1 MKKALVRRVVSLF
14 LCFCMVIG
22 FVPII
27 DAQAAEIKGGT
38 FDPHTGYL
46 ELEFG
51 YQLTQYVN
59 INVYVRSPSD
69 DGLKKEFVGSIV
81 ENYLLSGANDVKAWL
96 PEDSPDTMVSP
107 YTPATKTDGGL
118 VKLSEDGIYQAD
130 KNFAGEDIEP
140 VAMMKHTLIW
150 DGSLNGIPIIGP
162 NLDEDVFYLTV
173 EIEPLGRPDKNVE
186 CTDSDDSHTH
196 GQNYTWPQKQEN
208 GKKKFA
214 VSTELLVDYRDY
226 VVGEDGTAAFLM
238 LKGSLSDEVRKKL
251 YEQFVSGSLACNELT
266 GFPELEG
273 LVLDYQNLD
282 PVNMVTGAYNFMYE
296 DLKLEGII
304 PLTFLRVYNSRYNKG
319 ALGTGFTHSYDYS
332 LINDRGI
339 IRVTMPGGEEQIFL
353 TLRGGGYD
361 SLADS
366 GFVLENEADGSY
378 RMTHEDGA
386 AFIFSNDGK
395 SGKLQTVYNPDGT
408 PVAQLTYNGDEL
420 TGIDGIAGSY
430 TLAWSNGHI
439 SSVTDNAGRTVSY
452 EHDGDFLTGVT
463 NADGDTLHYTYD
475 GNGYLN
481 SATDFEGEVYIE
493 NEYDGIGRV
502 VKQTFIN
509 ADIPT
514 VSTVS
519 YDDDARVTTCVDA
532 NGLETRYYYDNHR
545 NIQKIGTVIDGTEY
559 TTNNTYDGD
568 YRANSA
574 SDRLN
579 GATAYEY
586 DSSGNVTKVRY
597 ADNTTMT
604 LTYTAGGD
612 IASITD
618 ALGNTETYTYSG
630 HSLTEFRDKN
640 GHTTS
645 YTYNALG
652 LPITVTDALGNQ
664 TTYAYDDKGR
674 QLSVTDAEGG
684 VTSFEY
690 DAVGRIVAEHTKVSD
705 TATATTKHT
714 YSKAGKLLKTVD
726 ALGGETS
733 YEYNANGFTTSTK
746 DALCGT
752 VTTEYG
758 TNGEPLKRTDAN
770 GNETTYEY
778 DKDTAQLVSVTD
790 AEGNETR
797 YTYNDRGLLIQTT
810 DAEGNATTYEYDAL
824 DRVAKTIDALD
835 GETIYAYDSMG
846 RTVSETDAEGNKKT
860 YTYDALGRTKTET
873 DGAGNKTTYTYD
885 PVGNLLVTTDANG
898 NETKTEYNAI
908 NAAVKQ
914 IDGEGNETTYTYD
927 KVGRL
932 LTETDALGGV
942 TAYTYDLAGNQLSV
956 TDPEDNVTKY
966 VYDLLGR
973 AVEQINADGSK
984 TRTVYDALGR
994 TTESYDELGG
1004 KTATT
1009 YDANGNQLTVT
1020 DPKGNKTAYQ
1030 YNRKDQITVITYADG
1045 GETRY
1050 TYNALGNVSEV
1061 TDQNGN
1067 VTRYAYDALGRT
1079 HTETNAV
1086 GVVTEYGYDKV
1097 GNTVSVTKDGTV
1109 IAKSEYDGAY
1119 RVEKTIDGLGN
1130 AGTKQYDGVGNVL
1143 VSTDREGNAT
1153 QYTYDKNYNLLKTTD
1168 AEGGV
1173 SSSAY
1178 DALGRV
1184 VSETDENGSATTYTY
1199 DKNGNVLT
1207 ETDALSGV
1215 VTNTYDARG
1224 RVAAT
1229 TDKLGAT
1236 TTYTYDAAGNLR
1248 KETDANNAYAVYLY
1262 DANNNLIQYTNRN
1275 NEWVKYAYDCM
1286 NRQVKETNQLNHAT
1300 EYEYDLAGN
1309 QTAVIDGNK
1318 NKTIYTYDGLNRLVS
1333 KTNAEGGMFEYRYD
1347 SFGNTAGTT
1356 MYGGGDEK
1364 AATTYT
1370 YDAAGNLLTETSPLG
1385 SVTTYTH
1392 DKEGNVLTQV
1402 DENGKQTAYTYDKLY
1417 RMVSRKDADGTATF
1431 AYDKAG
1437 NMTSAKDGNGTV
1449 AFAFDALSRTTKVTN
1464 EDSTTTAYTYDAAS
1478 NRLSITYP
1486 DGKAVT
1492 TAYDILGNVKSQT
1505 DHDGTGITYTRD
1517 AEGRTIKE
1525 GHSDGSTTEYDYN
1538 AAGLLTLQKEV
1549 TKSNS
1554 TRRQTAYTYDDAGN
1568 IVSENRSGVDIAK
1581 KDELVRYYYDK
1592 ANQLIR
1598 TNIEGKNTKYSYDLA
1613 GNLLSDGT
1621 NTYTYDLQNRLTSKT
1636 GKDGTTTYTYDAAGN
1651 LIKKAAPDGTT
1662 EYTYTA
1668 QNKLKTGKTE
1678 DGQSSTYTYNA
1689 LNARIKNVQVRDN
1702 KNAGHA
1708 NSDLKDGSHGTDY
1721 LDFLMDGRFFWQRT
1735 WETEVGTTFQ
1745 SNFETVTKNYVV
1757 DYLSTANRDILV
1769 TEDGSFTQRYVYD
1782 ENSTRISAEYGY
1794 AAGTKR
1800 GEGGEN
1806 LQSDFAAN
1814 DVRKVWYRTSHL
1826 GSTLFAVDENG
1837 KVISHTIYDPWGNP
1851 LTETYTDTNFSGI
1864 DNSNNYTGYTWDEV
1878 LDLYFAQNRFYDP
1891 ADHRFT
1897 QEDPIKDGE
1906 NWYGYCGNNPVNS
1919 TDPDGYSSK
1928 YRYVQIDGAQIRDST
1943 NGALDNVKYT
1953 VNKNTMVTYEG
1964 HYVYVNREKWAKVNY
1979 NGYWGWIKANHLGNK
1994 PIGLTPAQIQAPANY
2009 LPSNPGTVQYKSD
2022 AYRLYVPPIVYDSN
2036 TSTAPAKYNFYA
2048 REDTSWTETN
2058 WAAVGMTAL
2067 DSGAD
2072 VGDILPSGSAP
2083 SMFMLMGL
2091 QLLNSAGNNT
2101 VTVKL
2106 HAFMY
2111 KHALFENKIVMKLGF
2126 RVDIQQTYA
2135 GSYFYYSNCYPET
2148 GVFNRYYVE
2157 EQIANGFG
2165 YSKYKYAD
2173 IKVCVDKQRA
2183 NNDDQFYITIIGGQ
2197 MKVYPIKGAG
2207 DSMTVV
2213 YQNPNYN
2220 FRNNRW
2226 ESGLNLNNQYKR
2238 AYTVPDKLKSKII
2251 NHAKSDMSI
2260 TGL

>member
-238 LKGSLSDEVRKKL
+238 LNGSLSDEVRKKL

-353 TLRGGGYD
+353 TLRDGGYD

-366 GFVLENEADGSY
+366 GFVLEDAAGGY
-378 RMTHEDGA
+378 RMMHEDGA

-395 SGKLQTVYNPDGT
+395 LQTISNPDGT
-408 PVAQLTYNGDEL
+408 QVAQLTYNGDEL
-420 TGIDGIAGSY
+420 TEIDGIAGRY

-452 EHDGDFLTGVT
+452 EHDGDLLTGVT

-481 SATDFEGEVYIE
+481 TATDFEGEVYIE
-493 NEYDGIGRV
+493 NEYDSIGRV

-514 VSTVS
+514 VSNVS
-519 YDDDARVTTCVDA
+519 YDDEARVTTCVDA

-559 TTNNTYDGD
+559 TTANTYDGD

-586 DSSGNVTKVRY
+586 DSNGNVTKVRY
-597 ADNTTMT
+597 ADNTAMT

-705 TATATTKHT
+705 TATATTRHT

-746 DALCGT
+746 DALGGT

-956 TDPEDNVTKY
+956 TDPEGNVTKY
-966 VYDLLGR
+966 IYDLLGR

-1020 DPKGNKTAYQ
+1020 DPKGNKTSYQ

-1067 VTRYAYDALGRT
+1067 ATKYTYDALGRT

-1097 GNTVSVTKDGTV
+1097 GNTVSITKDETV

-1184 VSETDENGSATTYTY
+1184 VSETDENGSTTTYTY

-1215 VTNTYDARG
+1215 VTNTYDTRG

-1248 KETDANNAYAVYLY
+1248 KETDANNAYTTYQY
-1262 DANNNLIQYTNRN
+1262 DANGNLIQYTNRN

-1286 NRQVKETNQLNHAT
+1286 DRQVKETNQLNHAT

-1318 NKTIYTYDGLNRLVS
+1318 NKIVYTYDGLNRLVS

-1364 AATTYT
+1364 AATTYA

-1549 TKSNS
+1549 TKNNS

-1568 IVSENRSGVDIAK
+1568 IVSENRSGVDIDK

-1598 TNIEGKNTKYSYDLA
+1598 TNVEGKNTKYSYDLA

-1794 AAGTKR
+1794 AVGTKR

-1814 DVRKVWYRTSHL
+1814 DVRKVWYRASHL

-1906 NWYGYCGNNPVNS
+1906 NWYAYCGNNAIAERDMYGFAKGLRFVHHDRSEIRFSANE
-1919 TDPDGYSSK
+1919 T
-1928 YRYVQIDGAQIRDST
+1928 IDNIIF
-1943 NGALDNVKYT
+1943 T
-1953 VNKNTMVTYEG
+1953 VNKNTVVTYEDISVRRG
-1964 HYVYVNREKWAKVNY
+1964 NVKWAKVSY
-1979 NGYWGWIKANHLGNK
+1979 KSKYGWIKADNLGVS
-1994 PIGLTPAQIQAPANY
+1994 PINLPTAKIDMPASYLPAKPAQ
-2009 LPSNPGTVQYKSD
+2009 VQQSGSTYS
-2022 AYRLYVPPIVYDSN
+2022 LYVPTIVNGAN
-2036 TSTAPAKYNFYA
+2036 TSTTPAGYGKGTEK
-2048 REDTSWTETN
+2048 RTSWLETN
-2058 WAAVGMTAL
+2058 WAAVGMLAL

-2072 VGDILPSGSAP
+2072 VGDVLPSGSAP
-2083 SMFMLMGL
+2083 GMSMIMGA
-2091 QLLNSAGNNT
+2091 QIIRSIYDNSTRVYLTSIAYNSTSMGN
-2101 VTVKL
+2101 KL
-2106 HAFMY
+2106 V
-2111 KHALFENKIVMKLGF
+2111 LILGF
-2126 RVDIQQTYA
+2126 DLAKRTEYA
-2135 GSYFYYSNCYPET
+2135 GSYFCYSYCFSPT
-2148 GVFNRYYVE
+2148 GTYSQSNIQK
-2157 EQIANGFG
+2157 QIAQANGL
-2165 YSKYKYAD
+2165 SKYTYAD
-2173 IKVCVDKQRA
+2173 FKVCVDLYWK
-2183 NNDDQFYITIIGGQ
+2183 NSNDWFYIALDNGH
-2197 MKVYPIKGAG
+2197 MRVYPIKAKG
-2207 DSMTVV
+2207 DSRSVIYKNGKQWSTAFD
-2213 YQNPNYN
+2213 YNY
-2220 FRNNRW
+2220 
-2226 ESGLNLNNQYKR
+2226 QYKQ
-2238 AYTVPDKLKSKII
+2238 AYTVPTTLQSKIR
-2251 NHAKSDMSI
+2251 NHATTDLAI
-2260 TGL
+2260 TNL

>member
-107 YTPATKTDGGL
+107 YTPATKKDGGL

-140 VAMMKHTLIW
+140 VSMMKHTLIW

-186 CTDSDDSHTH
+186 CTDDDSHTH

-319 ALGTGFTHSYDYS
+319 ALGAGFTHSYDYS

-395 SGKLQTVYNPDGT
+395 TGKLQTVYNPDGT
-408 PVAQLTYNGDEL
+408 QVAQLTYNGDEL
-420 TGIDGIAGSY
+420 IEIDGIAGSY

-452 EHDGDFLTGVT
+452 EHDNDLLTGVT

-481 SATDFEGEVYIE
+481 SATDFEGEVYIK

-519 YDDDARVTTCVDA
+519 YDDEARVTTCVDA

-559 TTNNTYDGD
+559 TTANTYDGD

-597 ADNTTMT
+597 ADNTAMT

-645 YTYNALG
+645 YTYNTLG
-652 LPITVTDALGNQ
+652 LPVTVTDALGNQ

-705 TATATTKHT
+705 SATATTRHT

-746 DALCGT
+746 DALGGT

-778 DKDTAQLVSVTD
+778 DTDTAQLVSVTD

-824 DRVAKTIDALD
+824 DRVAKTIDALG
-835 GETIYAYDSMG
+835 GETTYAYDSMG

-898 NETKTEYNAI
+898 NETKTEYNAL

-956 TDPEDNVTKY
+956 TDPEGNATKY
-966 VYDLLGR
+966 IYDLLGR

-1020 DPKGNKTAYQ
+1020 DPKGNKTSYQ

-1045 GETRY
+1045 GETHY

-1067 VTRYAYDALGRT
+1067 ATKYTYDALGRT

-1119 RVEKTIDGLGN
+1119 RVIKTIDGLGN

-1178 DALGRV
+1178 DALDRV

-1248 KETDANNAYAVYLY
+1248 KETDANNAYAVYQY
-1262 DANNNLIQYTNRN
+1262 DANSNLIQYTNRN

-1364 AATTYT
+1364 AATTYA

-1449 AFAFDALSRTTKVTN
+1449 AFAFDALSRTTAVTN
-1464 EDSTTTAYTYDAAS
+1464 EDGTTTAYTYDAAS

-1492 TAYDILGNVKSQT
+1492 TAYDSLGNVKSQT

-1568 IVSENRSGVDIAK
+1568 IVSENRSGVDIDK

-1621 NTYTYDLQNRLTSKT
+1621 NTYTYDLQNRLVSKT

-1864 DNSNNYTGYTWDEV
+1864 DNANNFTGYTWDEV

-1906 NWYGYCGNNPVNS
+1906 NWYGYCENNAIAERDMYGFAKGLRFIHHDRSEIRFSANE
-1919 TDPDGYSSK
+1919 T
-1928 YRYVQIDGAQIRDST
+1928 IDNIIF
-1943 NGALDNVKYT
+1943 T
-1953 VNKNTMVTYEG
+1953 VNKNTVVTYEDIS
-1964 HYVYVNREKWAKVNY
+1964 VRRENVKWAKVSY
-1979 NGYWGWIKANHLGNK
+1979 KGKYGWIKADNLGVS
-1994 PIGLTPAQIQAPANY
+1994 PINLPTAKIDLPASYLPAKPAQ
-2009 LPSNPGTVQYKSD
+2009 VQQSGSTYT
-2022 AYRLYVPPIVYDSN
+2022 LYVPAIVNGTN
-2036 TSTAPAKYNFYA
+2036 TSTTPAGYGKGTEK
-2048 REDTSWTETN
+2048 RTSWLETN
-2058 WAAVGMTAL
+2058 WAAVGMLAL

-2083 SMFMLMGL
+2083 SMSIMMGA
-2091 QLLNSAGNNT
+2091 QVIRSIYDNSTRVYLTSIAYNSTSMGNKLVLILGFDLAKRTEYAGNYFCYSYCFSPTGTYSQSN
-2101 VTVKL
+2101 
-2106 HAFMY
+2106 
-2111 KHALFENKIVMKLGF
+2111 
-2126 RVDIQQTYA
+2126 IQKQIAQATGLSKYTYA
-2135 GSYFYYSNCYPET
+2135 DF
-2148 GVFNRYYVE
+2148 
-2157 EQIANGFG
+2157 
-2165 YSKYKYAD
+2165 
-2173 IKVCVDKQRA
+2173 KVCVDQYWK
-2183 NNDDQFYITIIGGQ
+2183 NSNDWFYIALDNGS
-2197 MKVYPIKGAG
+2197 MRVYPIKAKG
-2207 DSMTVV
+2207 DSRSVIYKNGKQWSTAFD
-2213 YQNPNYN
+2213 YNY
-2220 FRNNRW
+2220 
-2226 ESGLNLNNQYKR
+2226 QYKQ
-2238 AYTVPDKLKSKII
+2238 AYTVPTTLQSKIR
-2251 NHAKSDMSI
+2251 NHATTDLAI
-2260 TGL
+2260 TNL

>member
-273 LVLDYQNLD
+273 LVLGYQNLD

-586 DSSGNVTKVRY
+586 DRSGNVTKVRY

-956 TDPEDNVTKY
+956 TDPEGNVTKY
-966 VYDLLGR
+966 IYDLLGR

-1020 DPKGNKTAYQ
+1020 DPKGNKTSYQ

-1067 VTRYAYDALGRT
+1067 ATKYTYDALGRT

-1097 GNTVSVTKDGTV
+1097 GNTVSITKDGTV

-1184 VSETDENGSATTYTY
+1184 VSETDENGSTTTYTY

-1236 TTYTYDAAGNLR
+1236 TTYIYDAAGNLR

-1262 DANNNLIQYTNRN
+1262 DANSNLIQYTNRN

-1318 NKTIYTYDGLNRLVS
+1318 NKTVYTYDGLNRLGS
-1333 KTNAEGGMFEYRYD
+1333 KTNAEGGMIEYQYD

-1364 AATTYT
+1364 ATTTYA

-1517 AEGRTIKE
+1517 VEGRTIKE

-1568 IVSENRSGVDIAK
+1568 IVSENRSGVDIDK

-1598 TNIEGKNTKYSYDLA
+1598 TNVEGKNTKYSYDLA

-1782 ENSTRISAEYGY
+1782 DNSTRISAEYGY

-1826 GSTLFAVDENG
+1826 GSTLFAVDETG

-1891 ADHRFT
+1891 ADYRFT

-1906 NWYGYCGNNPVNS
+1906 NWYAYCGNNAIAERDMYGFAKGLRFVHHDRSEIRFSANE
-1919 TDPDGYSSK
+1919 T
-1928 YRYVQIDGAQIRDST
+1928 IDNIIF
-1943 NGALDNVKYT
+1943 T
-1953 VNKNTMVTYEG
+1953 VNKNTVVTYEDISVRRG
-1964 HYVYVNREKWAKVNY
+1964 NVKWAKVSY
-1979 NGYWGWIKANHLGNK
+1979 KSKYGWIKADNLGVS
-1994 PIGLTPAQIQAPANY
+1994 PINLPTAKIDMPASYLPAKPAQ
-2009 LPSNPGTVQYKSD
+2009 VQQSGSTYS
-2022 AYRLYVPPIVYDSN
+2022 LYVPTIVNGAN
-2036 TSTAPAKYNFYA
+2036 TSTTPAGYGKGTEK
-2048 REDTSWTETN
+2048 RTSWLETN
-2058 WAAVGMTAL
+2058 WAAVGMLAL

-2072 VGDILPSGSAP
+2072 VGDVLPSGSAP
-2083 SMFMLMGL
+2083 GMSMIMGA
-2091 QLLNSAGNNT
+2091 QIIRSIYDNSTRVYLTSIAYNSTSMGN
-2101 VTVKL
+2101 KL
-2106 HAFMY
+2106 V
-2111 KHALFENKIVMKLGF
+2111 LILGF
-2126 RVDIQQTYA
+2126 DLAKRTEYA
-2135 GSYFYYSNCYPET
+2135 GSYFCYSYCFSPT
-2148 GVFNRYYVE
+2148 GTYSQSNIQK
-2157 EQIANGFG
+2157 QIAQANGL
-2165 YSKYKYAD
+2165 SKYTYAD
-2173 IKVCVDKQRA
+2173 FKVCVDLYWK
-2183 NNDDQFYITIIGGQ
+2183 NSNDWFYIALDNGH
-2197 MKVYPIKGAG
+2197 MRVYPIKAKG
-2207 DSMTVV
+2207 DSRSVIYKNGKQWSTAFD
-2213 YQNPNYN
+2213 YNY
-2220 FRNNRW
+2220 
-2226 ESGLNLNNQYKR
+2226 QYKQ
-2238 AYTVPDKLKSKII
+2238 AYTVPTTLQSKIR
-2251 NHAKSDMSI
+2251 NHATTDLAI
-2260 TGL
+2260 TNL

>member
-238 LKGSLSDEVRKKL
+238 LNGSLSDEVRKKL

-353 TLRGGGYD
+353 TLRDGGYD

-366 GFVLENEADGSY
+366 GFVLEDAAGGY
-378 RMTHEDGA
+378 RMMHEDGA

-395 SGKLQTVYNPDGT
+395 LQTISNPDGT
-408 PVAQLTYNGDEL
+408 QVAQLTYNGDEL
-420 TGIDGIAGSY
+420 TEIDGIAGRY

-452 EHDGDFLTGVT
+452 EHDGDLLTGVT

-481 SATDFEGEVYIE
+481 TATDFEGEVYIE
-493 NEYDGIGRV
+493 NEYDSIGRV

-514 VSTVS
+514 VSCVS
-519 YDDDARVTTCVDA
+519 YYDESRVTTCVDA

-559 TTNNTYDGD
+559 TTANTYDGD

-586 DSSGNVTKVRY
+586 DSNGNVTKVRY
-597 ADNTTMT
+597 ADNTAMT

-705 TATATTKHT
+705 TATATTRHT

-746 DALCGT
+746 DALGGT

-956 TDPEDNVTKY
+956 TDPEGNVTKY
-966 VYDLLGR
+966 IYDLLGR

-1020 DPKGNKTAYQ
+1020 DPKGNKTSYQ

-1067 VTRYAYDALGRT
+1067 ATKYTYDALGRT

-1097 GNTVSVTKDGTV
+1097 GNTVSITKDETV

-1184 VSETDENGSATTYTY
+1184 VSETDENGSTTTYTY

-1215 VTNTYDARG
+1215 VTNTYDTRG

-1248 KETDANNAYAVYLY
+1248 KETDANNAYTTYQY
-1262 DANNNLIQYTNRN
+1262 DANGNLIQYTNRN

-1286 NRQVKETNQLNHAT
+1286 DRQVKETNQLNHAT

-1318 NKTIYTYDGLNRLVS
+1318 NKIVYTYDGLNRLVS

-1417 RMVSRKDADGTATF
+1417 RMISRKDADGTATF

-1568 IVSENRSGVDIAK
+1568 IVSENRSGVDIGK

-1598 TNIEGKNTKYSYDLA
+1598 TNVEGKNTKYSYDLA

-1689 LNARIKNVQVRDN
+1689 LNVRIKNVQVRDN

-1735 WETEVGTTFQ
+1735 CETEVGTTFQ

-1757 DYLSTANRDILV
+1757 DYLSIANRDILA

-1782 ENSTRISAEYGY
+1782 ENGTRISAEYGY

-1814 DVRKVWYRTSHL
+1814 DVRKVWYRASHL

-1906 NWYGYCGNNPVNS
+1906 NWYGYCGNNVVN
-1919 TDPDGYSSK
+1919 YSDWAGLASSNT
-1928 YRYVQIDGAQIRDST
+1928 RYVAT
-1943 NGALDNVKYT
+1943 DNVYMRSGAGT
-1953 VNKNTMVTYEG
+1953 SYNVLATLQYNTAVTYL
-1964 HYVYVNREKWAKVNY
+1964 NEKKNNNNYNWAKVQY
-1979 NGYWGWIKANHLGNK
+1979 KDKTGWIADKYLKTSKRPSISATIDSVAQKFGFEYSYGGQYFYSSEYGWQRTFGYMDLFDKYMNIVPGININFLSCIFQYNNK
-1994 PIGLTPAQIQAPANY
+1994 TWRVECWKGEYGPTAG
-2009 LPSNPGTVQYKSD
+2009 GEVG
-2022 AYRLYVPPIVYDSN
+2022 LYVLDGTMSLSQYFQKMRCDGAVFTGTEAFDKLFSMIKNTEPLSKNVAWYRAAYSSEYIGMSIAFREVIQKKNGGDSYT
-2036 TSTAPAKYNFYA
+2036 TSAFAS
-2048 REDTSWTETN
+2048 RSS
-2058 WAAVGMTAL
+2058 
-2067 DSGAD
+2067 SGHWWLT
-2072 VGDILPSGSAP
+2072 V
-2083 SMFMLMGL
+2083 FK
-2091 QLLNSAGNNT
+2091 LNSVKKENIIMD
-2101 VTVKL
+2101 VTLTFPNSTMRSAYDEKL
-2106 HAFMY
+2106 Y
-2111 KHALFENKIVMKLGF
+2111 WK
-2126 RVDIQQTYA
+2126 
-2135 GSYFYYSNCYPET
+2135 
-2148 GVFNRYYVE
+2148 
-2157 EQIANGFG
+2157 
-2165 YSKYKYAD
+2165 SKYGGYK
-2173 IKVCVDKQRA
+2173 IMNRKSNNKV
-2183 NNDDQFYITIIGGQ
+2183 
-2197 MKVYPIKGAG
+2197 
-2207 DSMTVV
+2207 
-2213 YQNPNYN
+2213 
-2220 FRNNRW
+2220 
-2226 ESGLNLNNQYKR
+2226 ESFSWR
-2238 AYTVPDKLKSKII
+2238 
-2251 NHAKSDMSI
+2251 
-2260 TGL
+2260 